1 MADMICHK
9 VYELL
14 MSILNIYIYI
24 YIVIRRSRV
33 QDPAAADSVIFLLAL
48 GMEIMKYM
56 HTRYIYYIYILYILY
71 IIYIYICYIII

>member
-24 YIVIRRSRV
+24 
-33 QDPAAADSVIFLLAL
+33 
-48 GMEIMKYM
+48 
-56 HTRYIYYIYILYILY
+56 LYIEFRLPQNSATVCFISDE
-71 IIYIYICYIII
+71 IILL